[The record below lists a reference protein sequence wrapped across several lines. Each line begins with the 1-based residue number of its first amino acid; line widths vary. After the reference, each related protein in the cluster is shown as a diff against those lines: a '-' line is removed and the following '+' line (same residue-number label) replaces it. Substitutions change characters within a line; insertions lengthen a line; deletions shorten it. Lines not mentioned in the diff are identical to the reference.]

1 MNHHLVYLYIV
12 ALVPKLAPP
21 WGHMFY
27 IGLYMEHI
35 YIEPQNLESIYIYIG
50 M

>member
-1 MNHHLVYLYIV
+1 MI
-12 ALVPKLAPP
+12 LVPKLAPP

-27 IGLYMEHI
+27 IGLYMKHLK
-35 YIEPQNLESIYIYIG
+35 YSSLKPQNLESLFG

>member
-1 MNHHLVYLYIV
+1 MTI
-12 ALVPKLAPP
+12 VPKLAPP

-27 IGLYMEHI
+27 IGLYMEHL
-35 YIEPQNLESIYIYIG
+35 ELSSLKPQNLECIFG

>member
-1 MNHHLVYLYIV
+1 M

-27 IGLYMEHI
+27 VGLYMEHLKSRLK
-35 YIEPQNLESIYIYIG
+35 PQNLESIFGI
-50 M
+50 